1 MDYKNTSNGGL
12 PFSEQQIRRVLGSP
26 EGQKLLQL
34 LSRDG
39 GAALRQAA
47 QAMRALGIAYLPD
60 FNRFSTRE
68 IHALPGMDDDAMA
81 RLNAVLLA
89 HGVPPKAYPLL

>member
-1 MDYKNTSNGGL
+1 MDNNTAFRESL

-39 GAALRQAA
+39 GTALRQAA
-47 QAMRALGIAYLPD
+47 QAMRAGDYTAAQQILSPLMQSPQAQQLIAK
-60 FNRFSTRE
+60 
-68 IHALPGMDDDAMA
+68 
-81 RLNAVLLA
+81 LNEKQ
-89 HGVPPKAYPLL
+89 G

>member
-1 MDYKNTSNGGL
+1 MDYKNTSSGGL

-47 QAMRALGIAYLPD
+47 QAMRAGDYALAQQLLSPVMQSPQAQQLIAK
-60 FNRFSTRE
+60 
-68 IHALPGMDDDAMA
+68 
-81 RLNAVLLA
+81 LNEKQ
-89 HGVPPKAYPLL
+89 G